1 MYSNPNPTYN
11 VKVNHIVG
19 TLLVEMKMAV
29 VVSVPEGLKFRSRI
43 FLSL

>member
-11 VKVNHIVG
+11 VTVNHIVE

-29 VVSVPEGLKFRSRI
+29 VVSVPEGLKFRSII